1 MIKPENIFDWSAKN
15 YEKTEEVR
23 FRLCTIRTIEN
34 AMKYLNAND
43 IVLDLGCATGTKA
56 IELSGKVKSVVGI
69 DISAKMVELA
79 QKKVIE
85 RNLKNVEFIKTTIF
99 DESVTV
105 LVSGQDEEF
114 MVKSTNSASVNAL
127 SELEKGIFAALETY
141 SNVHRGSGHNSM
153 VTTHL
158 YEQARDIVLE
168 YLNLSKNKYT
178 VIFCTPRR
186 AAILKSQL
194 TPGSYHIVSSQDIG
208 LLIGIRAIAVKK
220 NALPKGIAFQTGGGT
235 AKLISK
241 NWVIWDDA
249 PEKFEAGTP
258 PIINVIAFAR
268 ALCLIRQ
275 NKGIDFSGLAFEKK
289 SIKELLFE
297 DELDKYSGKELLCR
311 LRQTLIGRGVCVP
324 TAHGLSSFINL
335 DNAASTPTFEP
346 IWNVFRNALRQASSM
361 QHEIIEEV
369 KAICADFLNVPLK
382 GYDIIFTSNTTEAI
396 NLVSENMSFESDAN
410 IEPVIVNTIM
420 EHSSNDLPWR
430 MVPGCS
436 LISLF
441 VDDEG
446 FIDLKELEAILSSY
460 NVQHQYERKRIRLV
474 AVNGA
479 SNVLGVCNNIEEITR
494 IVHKYKARILVDAAQ
509 LIAHREIDIQ
519 NCGIDYLVFSS
530 HKAYAPFG
538 SGALIARK
546 GLLHFDGL
554 QMALIQSSGEENLA
568 GIASLGKALVLLKR
582 IGMDVIYQEEQSL
595 TKLTLQ
601 GMSKIKKLQVY
612 GIKDHGSTSF
622 KNKIGV
628 IVFSIGNIMPYKIAR
643 ELAFRN
649 GIGTRYGCH
658 CSHIIVK
665 HILHVGPFLE
675 RFQWLIQVFFPK
687 LRLPGVIRVSFG
699 LENTTEDVERLI
711 NGLNTISQNMKPS
724 SEVPFSNKVQTTNI
738 PEAKVKTLIKEFI
751 KSRSEKVY
759 KFIAN

>member
-1 MIKPENIFDWSAKN
+1 M
-15 YEKTEEVR
+15 KTP
-23 FRLCTIRTIEN
+23 
-34 AMKYLNAND
+34 
-43 IVLDLGCATGTKA
+43 
-56 IELSGKVKSVVGI
+56 
-69 DISAKMVELA
+69 
-79 QKKVIE
+79 
-85 RNLKNVEFIKTTIF
+85 IF
-99 DESVTV
+99 DESITT
-105 LVSGQDEEF
+105 LLSRQNENLTA
-114 MVKSTNSASVNAL
+114 KSVESDSAHAL
-127 SELEKGIFAALETY
+127 IELEKGILAALETY

-168 YLNLSKNKYT
+168 YLNLSKTRYT

-194 TPGSYHIVSSQDIG
+194 TPESYQIVSSQDIG
-208 LLIGIRAIAVKK
+208 LLLGIRAIAVKK
-220 NALPKGIAFQTGGGT
+220 NALPKGIPFQTGGGT

-241 NWVIWDDA
+241 NWVIWDAA

-258 PIINVIAFAR
+258 PIINVIAFAK
-268 ALCLIRQ
+268 ALSLIRQ
-275 NKGIDFSGLAFEKK
+275 NKGIDFSGLVFEKK
-289 SIKELLFE
+289 SIKELLFD

-311 LRQTLIGRGVCVP
+311 LRQTLVGRGISVP
-324 TAHGLSSFINL
+324 TSCGLSSFINL

-369 KAICADFLNVPLK
+369 KAICADFLNVPLT

-396 NLVSENMSFESDAN
+396 NLVSENMNFESDAN
-410 IEPVIVNTIM
+410 IEPVIVNTIL

-436 LISLF
+436 LIRLF
-441 VDDEG
+441 VDDNG
-446 FIDLKELEAILSSY
+446 FVDLKELEAILSSY
-460 NVQHQYERKRIRLV
+460 NDQHQYGRKRIRLV
-474 AVNGA
+474 TINGA

-509 LIAHREIDIQ
+509 LIAHRKIDIQ
-519 NCGIDYLVFSS
+519 DCGIDYLAFSS

-546 GLLHFDGL
+546 GLLHFDGQ

-582 IGMDVIYQEEQSL
+582 IGMDVVYQEEQSL

-612 GIKDHGSTSF
+612 GIKDHESTSF
-622 KNKIGV
+622 KNKMGV
-628 IVFSIGNIMPYKIAR
+628 IVFSIGNIMPFKIAR

-665 HILHVGPFLE
+665 HILHVSPFLE
-675 RFQWLIQVFFPK
+675 RFQWLIQIFFPN
-687 LRLPGVIRVSFG
+687 LRLPGVARVSFG

-711 NGLNTISQNMKPS
+711 NGLDTISRSIKSS
-724 SEVPFSNKVQTTNI
+724 SEGPFSSEPQKTNL
-738 PEAKVKTLIKEFI
+738 PEAKVKIQIKEFI
-751 KSRSEKVY
+751 KSRSVKVY
-759 KFIAN
+759 KFMAN